1 MEATSLRGSNKDIK
15 EFQIT
20 GMCRFCCIQTD
31 PNPAKLS
38 NKDKQFGKCY
48 EEMYR
53 KLENRSTPHKN
64 KLSGHESKKTHSG
77 YNKDSCKQFLLVKR
91 NVIA

>member
-1 MEATSLRGSNKDIK
+1 MEATSLRGNDKDIK

-20 GMCRFCCIQTD
+20 GMFRFCCIQTD

-38 NKDKQFGKCY
+38 SKGNQFGKCY

-53 KLENRSTPHKN
+53 KLENQPTPHKN
-64 KLSGHESKKTHSG
+64 KLPGHESKKTHSE
-77 YNKDSCKQFLLVKR
+77 YNKDSCKHFLLVKR